1 MSSLVNVNTSD
12 VDRLRYAL
20 IVEASRISLR
30 PTIERMCFVLGVGV
44 TVPIDSRQIGSGFKK
59 KL

>member
-20 IVEASRISLR
+20 IVEASRIPLR
-30 PTIERMCFVLGVGV
+30 PTVERLVQAFLVRDFTDRAHCLSVL
-44 TVPIDSRQIGSGFKK
+44 
-59 KL
+59 